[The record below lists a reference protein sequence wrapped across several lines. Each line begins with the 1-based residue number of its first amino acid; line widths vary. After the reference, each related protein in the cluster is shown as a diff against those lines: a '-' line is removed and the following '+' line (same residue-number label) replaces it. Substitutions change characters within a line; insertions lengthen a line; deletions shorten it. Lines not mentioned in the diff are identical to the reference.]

1 MRRRSLR
8 RARAATALVVA
19 LAGGLLT
26 GCGSGSTG
34 TRIITAE
41 FDAAVGIYETGD
53 VVVLDQVI
61 GTIDEVELRDD
72 AVVVEMSIRDDVPLP
87 ADVHATIEAQTVLG
101 ERSITLFPAWN
112 AELEAAGAR
121 TLEDG
126 ARIPRERT
134 QVPVEPDQ
142 ALHAFNELLA
152 GLDPDAVGG
161 LVSDGATILDG
172 RGQRISEA
180 ISGVSHLSETLAAVD
195 EPLLATAESLNQV
208 AGILNR
214 RDAQLRRLID
224 DFGAAVGTLADER
237 AQVASMLGSLVGL
250 TDQTR
255 QLLDAHAEQ
264 LPATI
269 ATLAATLNVVD
280 ANASTLTVLTDTLPL
295 VTESFQAAYKP
306 EIAGFFLNVN
316 TLAVAETVIE
326 QLLDAVGLY
335 PGEI

>member
-1 MRRRSLR
+1 M
-8 RARAATALVVA
+8 VA
-19 LAGGLLT
+19 LAGGLIA
-26 GCGSGSTG
+26 GCGAGSGG
-34 TRIITAE
+34 THTITAE
-41 FDAAVGIYETGD
+41 FDAAVGVYETGD

-61 GTIDEVELRDD
+61 GTIDTVELRDD
-72 AVVVEMSIRDDVPLP
+72 VVLVEMSIRDDVPLP
-87 ADVHATIEAQTVLG
+87 ADVQATIEAQTVLG
-101 ERSITLFPAWN
+101 ERSITLFPAWS

-126 ARIPRERT
+126 ATIPRERT

-152 GLDPDAVGG
+152 GLDPAAVGG

-172 RGQRISEA
+172 RGQRINQA
-180 ISGVSHLSETLAAVD
+180 ISGVSQLSETLAAVD
-195 EPLLATAESLNQV
+195 EPLLATAASLNQV
-208 AGILNR
+208 AGVLNQ
-214 RDAQLRRLID
+214 RDAQLRGLID

-237 AQVASMLGSLVGL
+237 AHVASMLSSLVGL

-255 QLLDAHAEQ
+255 QLLDAHAER

-280 ANASTLTVLTDTLPL
+280 ANATTLTVLTDTLPE
-295 VTESFQAAYKP
+295 VTESFEAAYKP
-306 EIAGFFLNVN
+306 EISGFFLNVN

>member
-1 MRRRSLR
+1 MSRRSLR
-8 RARAATALVVA
+8 SAMASTAVVAA
-19 LAGGLLT
+19 LAGALFAS
-26 GCGSGSTG
+26 CGSGSG
-34 TRIITAE
+34 ATRTITAE
-41 FDAAVGIYETGD
+41 FDSAVGVYATGD

-61 GTIDEVELRDD
+61 GTVEEVELRDD
-72 AVVVEMSIRDDVPLP
+72 AVVVEMSIRDDIPLP

-112 AELEAAGAR
+112 AELEAAGAD

-126 ARIPRERT
+126 DHIPRERT
-134 QVPVEPDQ
+134 EVPVEPDQ
-142 ALHAFNELLA
+142 ALQAFNELLA

-180 ISGVSHLSETLAAVD
+180 ISGVSGLSETLAAVD
-195 EPLLATAESLNQV
+195 EPLLATAVSLNQV
-208 AGILNR
+208 AGVLNQ
-214 RDAQLRRLID
+214 RDAQLRQLID

-237 AQVASMLGSLVGL
+237 AQVEALLGSLVVL

-255 QLLDAHAEQ
+255 QLLDSHAER

-269 ATLAATLNVVD
+269 ATLAATLNVVE
-280 ANASTLTVLTDTLPL
+280 ANTTTLTVLTDTLPE
-295 VTESFQAAYKP
+295 VTESFEAAYKP
-306 EIAGFFLNVN
+306 DIGGFYLNVN
-316 TLAVAETVIE
+316 TLAVAETVVK
-326 QLLDAVGLY
+326 QLLDAVGVY

>member
-8 RARAATALVVA
+8 RAAAAAVVVA
-19 LAGGLLT
+19 LAGGVLAV
-26 GCGSGSTG
+26 CGSGSGG
-34 TRIITAE
+34 TRTITAE
-41 FDAAVGIYETGD
+41 FDSAVGVYESGD

-61 GTIDEVELRDD
+61 GTVDEVELRDD
-72 AVVVEMSIRDDVPLP
+72 AVVVEMSIRADIPLP
-87 ADVHATIEAQTVLG
+87 ADVHATIDAQTLLG
-101 ERSITLFPAWN
+101 ERSITLFPSWN
-112 AELEAAGAR
+112 PELEAAGAGK
-121 TLEDG
+121 LEDG

-142 ALHAFNELLA
+142 ALQAFNELLA

-180 ISGVSHLSETLAAVD
+180 ITGVSQLSETLAAVD
-195 EPLLATAESLNQV
+195 EPLLATAASLNQI
-208 AGILNR
+208 AGVLNQ
-214 RDAQLRRLID
+214 RDAQLRQLID

-237 AQVASMLGSLVGL
+237 AQVESLLGSLVTL

-269 ATLAATLNVVD
+269 ATLAATLNVVE
-280 ANASTLTVLTDTLPL
+280 ANASTLTVLTDTLPEI
-295 VTESFQAAYKP
+295 TESFEAAYKP
-306 EIAGFFLNVN
+306 EIAGFYLNVN
-316 TLAVAETVIE
+316 TLAVAETVVE